1 VTSVSSCSIDFQ
13 SEIHAVDFFVK
24 PNDSCLMTFASREEA
39 GRDLGL
45 RLAERSVRP
54 DVVLGL
60 PRGGVVVAAEVARVL
75 ERPLGVIV
83 VRKIGHPGHRE
94 YALGAIAEHDVL
106 LLDEMALRE
115 SQLTRSDLD
124 GVIAEETGRLRDYEE
139 RFHQAGGADLAGKN
153 VVIVDDGMATGATAE
168 AAVLSARKQ
177 MASEVM
183 LATPVASPDAV
194 GRLRSVADEVVV
206 VLIEPDFMAVGNHY
220 DYFPQIADDEVLT
233 LLHDHA

>member
-1 VTSVSSCSIDFQ
+1 M
-13 SEIHAVDFFVK
+13 K
-24 PNDSCLMTFASREEA
+24 PDDSYLMTFASREEA

-45 RLAERSVRP
+45 RLAERNVRP

-75 ERPLGVIV
+75 ERPLGVLV

-94 YALGAIAEHDVL
+94 YALGAIAERDVL
-106 LLDEMALRE
+106 LLDESAMRE
-115 SQLTRSDLD
+115 SQLTRDDLD

-139 RFHQAGGADLAGKN
+139 RFHQAGEVDLAGKN

-168 AAVLSARKQ
+168 AAVLSAKKQ
-177 MASEVM
+177 LAREVI

-194 GRLRSVADEVVV
+194 VRLQSVANEVFAL
-206 VLIEPDFMAVGNHY
+206 LIESDFMAVGNHY
-220 DYFPQIADDEVLT
+220 DYFPQITDDEVLT